1 MKIHNLVQGTP
12 EWQAFRLSHH
22 GASEAAA
29 MLGLSKKMSRPEL
42 LRMKHTGSP
51 KEFSDWVQTHILD
64 YGHQVEAQAR
74 PLVEAIIGEDLY
86 PVTCS
91 NEDEGGNLS
100 ASCDGLTMLY
110 EDVFEHKQWNEALAA
125 SVSASV
131 LPEEHMPQC
140 QQQLMVTGAR
150 RVIFTVSDG
159 TPDKFVWME
168 VLPDPEWFDR
178 IRAGWAQFDRDLAE
192 YELPA
197 AVPALVAEPVEAL
210 PAVVVRISG
219 QIDVQDNFRVF
230 ESALR
235 EFLDN
240 KLIREPKT
248 DQEFIDLDQQI
259 KAMKK
264 AEEVLDRAES
274 MMLAQIQS
282 VDEAKRQKDM
292 LAKLVRDNRLM
303 AERLLET
310 EKKRRREE
318 LVETTRKA
326 YGAHVAAL
334 QDEITG
340 ARLEAKTPDFA
351 AVIKGLKTFTSMQD
365 KLDAALANGKIA
377 ADKEAADL
385 HAKLDWVEQN
395 ASDYRALLADMQ
407 QLVAKPIDDFK
418 LAITARI
425 EAHKKAEA
433 DRLEA
438 QREQIRKEEA
448 ERLEREAEEK
458 QAHDAAAA
466 QQRTLDDAEDAAI
479 VPLHPAN
486 AALENNGPDSL
497 ASHFPGNA
505 DSASFLGMDMAE
517 APAAE
522 LVTSSPQCA
531 AHSRPM
537 GGGGGGSLHPATLK
551 LGQINERLAPIALT
565 ADGLASLGFPHV
577 AGKSAKLYREQDFP
591 RICAALVRH
600 IQTVQAGQPAPA
612 TQAIPATTT
621 QPERTDDMA
630 TRTPAAAFDD
640 AAEYHHIP
648 MKEVGSNKIKA
659 IGYDEATH
667 TLAVTF
673 QRGAGAIYHY
683 PNVEPQVYAD
693 FIGAESLGSY
703 FGKNLQS
710 LPFKKFHPEEAAA

>member
-1 MKIHNLVQGTP
+1 MKIHNLTQGSP

-29 MLGLSKKMSRPEL
+29 MLGVSKKTTRSEL
-42 LRMKHTGSP
+42 LRIKHTGTP

-64 YGHQVEAQAR
+64 YGHAVEALAR
-74 PLVEAIIGEDLY
+74 PLIEEEIGEDLY

-100 ASCDGLTMLY
+100 ASCDGLTL
-110 EDVFEHKQWNEALAA
+110 DGDTAFEHKQWNEALAA
-125 SVSASV
+125 SVRAGV

-140 QQQLMVTGAR
+140 QQIMLVTGAR
-150 RVIFTVSDG
+150 RVIFGVSDG
-159 TPDKFVWME
+159 TPENLVWLE

-178 IRAGWAQFDRDLAE
+178 IQSGWSQFDRDLAD
-192 YELPA
+192 YEIPDA
-197 AVPALVAEPVEAL
+197 APTLIAEPVEAL
-210 PAVVVRISG
+210 PAVAVQISG
-219 QIDVQDNFRVF
+219 QIDVRDNFKVF
-230 ESALR
+230 ERALR

-248 DQEFIDLDQQI
+248 DQDFVDLDQQI

-264 AEEVLDRAES
+264 AEETLNTAEA

-303 AERLLET
+303 AEKLLES

-318 LVETTRKA
+318 LVETARKA
-326 YGAHVAAL
+326 YGAHIAAL
-334 QDEITG
+334 QSEISG
-340 ARLEAKTPDFA
+340 VRLEVVTPDFA
-351 AVIKGLKTFTSMQD
+351 GSIKGLKTFTSMQD
-365 KLDAALANGKIA
+365 KLDTALANGKIA

-385 HAKLDWVEQN
+385 RAKLDWVEQN
-395 ASDYRALLADMQ
+395 AGDYRALLADMQ
-407 QLVAKPIDDFK
+407 QLVAKPIDDFR

-438 QREQIRKEEA
+438 QREQIRKEET
-448 ERLEREAEEK
+448 ERLEREAREK
-458 QAHDAAAA
+458 QAH
-466 QQRTLDDAEDAAI
+466 DAEDAAI

-486 AALENNGPDSL
+486 TALENNSLDSL
-497 ASHFPGNA
+497 ASHFPANT
-505 DSASFLGMDMAE
+505 DSASFLGMDMAAE
-517 APAAE
+517 PAAE
-522 LVTSSPQCA
+522 LVTASPQCA

-551 LGQINERLAPIALT
+551 LGQINERLSPITLS
-565 ADGLASLGFPHV
+565 ADGLATLGFPHI
-577 AGKSAKLYREQDFP
+577 ATDKSAKLYREQDFP

-612 TQAIPATTT
+612 TKAIPATTI
-621 QPERTDDMA
+621 QPERTHDMA

-648 MKEVGSNKIKA
+648 MKEVDSNKIKA
-659 IGYDEATH
+659 VGYDEAAR

-673 QRGAGAIYHY
+673 TRGNGAIYHY
-683 PNVEPQVYAD
+683 PDVEPQVYAD
-693 FIGAESLGSY
+693 FINAESLGTF
-703 FGKNLQS
+703 FGQNLQN
-710 LPFKKFHPEEAAA
+710 LPFKKFHPEEVAA